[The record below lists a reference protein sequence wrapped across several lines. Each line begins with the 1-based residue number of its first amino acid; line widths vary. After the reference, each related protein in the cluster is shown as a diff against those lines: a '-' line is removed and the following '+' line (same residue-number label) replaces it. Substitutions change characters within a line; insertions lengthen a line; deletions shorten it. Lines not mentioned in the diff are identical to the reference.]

1 MKENSHSTTIPIQ
14 KAGKEEKS
22 WEAGVRMLSSFEP
35 GFQPTKVPS
44 AVPINQAS
52 IVVIPARKIVHG
64 IASAISWE
72 TGVGYLITEIPK
84 SPRDRKSTRLN
95 SSHVAISY
103 AVFCL

>member
-72 TGVGYLITEIPK
+72 TGAGYLITEIPK
-84 SPRDRKSTRLN
+84 RSEEHTAERQPRGHLVCRRL
-95 SSHVAISY
+95 
-103 AVFCL
+103 L